1 MGNTRTFKPGRAQ
14 KRLSQKQQIRLLEH
28 ELAYADG
35 ALQATQAQL
44 AATRMERPSDL
55 EEWIQEVAI
64 PTMDREERE
73 AWDAMSDTERETFK
87 DELGQRINATKIM
100 AGEAGKS

>member
-1 MGNTRTFKPGRAQ
+1 MGNSRTFKPGRRQ
-14 KRLSQKQQIRLLEH
+14 KRLGQKQQIKTLEMQ
-28 ELAYADG
+28 LAYADG

-55 EEWIQEVAI
+55 EAWIEEVAI

-73 AWDAMSDTERETFK
+73 AWDAMSDTEREHFK
-87 DELGQRINATKIM
+87 DELGQQLNATQIM
-100 AGEAGKS
+100 AGEAGKA